1 MGGRFFMPIL
11 LLITDLKFVLGHYIV
26 FPQVNLGE
34 GLAVPC
40 LFLCQWGFS
49 ITPKRMGSGKSKGHE
64 RQSGLI
70 AVIVG
75 LCAAVSLNAVI
86 YRELQKNDETPAAA
100 E

>member
-26 FPQVNLGE
+26 FPQVILGE
-34 GLAVPC
+34 GHAVPC